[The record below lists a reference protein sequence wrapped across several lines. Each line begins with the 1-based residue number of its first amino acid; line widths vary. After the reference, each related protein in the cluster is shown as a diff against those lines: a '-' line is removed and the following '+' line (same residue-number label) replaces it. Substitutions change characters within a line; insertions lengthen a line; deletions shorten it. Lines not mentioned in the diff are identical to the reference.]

1 MSRPRSKQPR
11 KRVGGAAG
19 AGGAATKPFDV
30 WDAPS
35 ALPEV
40 RAVTPATD
48 PTSLLRSLGDAPLAA
63 RGLPVDEFLFRAVIK
78 ASQLAGSVA
87 HLGGLYAP
95 QDDDD

>member
-19 AGGAATKPFDV
+19 GAAAAKPFDV
-30 WDAPS
+30 WDAP
-35 ALPEV
+35 AAMPEV

-95 QDDDD
+95 LDDED